1 MQAGAVAR
9 SMATELAGYPAVLA
23 KPDDVDTA
31 ELVKL
36 TALGYLG
43 GAVVATG
50 PLPHPRGSIHV
61 LQDAKAPFRL
71 AAEGHDGQ
79 AGAGVRGVPARVPG
93 FFGARYAQAQ
103 TPGPRGRLP
112 VAPEG

>member
-43 GAVVATG
+43 GAAVATG
-50 PLPHPRGSIHV
+50 PLPDPPESIHV
-61 LQDAKAPFRL
+61 PQDAQAALPL
-71 AAEGHDGQ
+71 AAEGPDDQ
-79 AGAGVRGVPARVPG
+79 AGAAVRPDLRRVHR
-93 FFGARYAQAQ
+93 FFRA
-103 TPGPRGRLP
+103 P
-112 VAPEG
+112 VQLAP